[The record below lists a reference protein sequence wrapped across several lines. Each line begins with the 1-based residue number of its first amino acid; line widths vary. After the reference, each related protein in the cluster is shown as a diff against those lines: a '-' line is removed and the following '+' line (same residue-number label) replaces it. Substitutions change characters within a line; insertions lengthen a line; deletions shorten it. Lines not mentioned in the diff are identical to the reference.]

1 MMVTD
6 LIHLGD
12 KVDIRL
18 VQQVAQVERTGVSPH
33 IYKSQVNDMTADGK
47 LEITMPIEN
56 GKVILLPLGIR
67 FEFVF
72 YTNSGLYHSIG
83 QIKERYKRDNIFVL
97 VIELHSQLQKF
108 QRREYYRYP
117 CLMNVQFYIISQ
129 EDAQKKSTEE
139 IFNILRDDNFYENQK
154 QAVILDLSG
163 GGVKILG
170 EDKLE
175 TDSYILLIMRLCNDR
190 MDRQYYIKGHVLA
203 SEEGENR
210 QGKIES
216 RIQFVFQDERVR
228 EEIIRYIFEE
238 ERKDRQKS

>member
-1 MMVTD
+1 MVTN

-18 VQQVAQVERTGVSPH
+18 VQQVAQVERTGVSPR
-33 IYKSQVNDMTADGK
+33 IYKSQVNDIKEDGL

-56 GKVILLPLGIR
+56 GKVVLLPLGIR

-72 YTNSGLYHSIG
+72 YTGSGLYHSIG
-83 QIKERYKRDNIFVL
+83 QIRERYKQDNIFVL
-97 VIELHSQLQKF
+97 VIELHSQLEKF

-117 CLMNVQFYIISQ
+117 CLMNMQFYMITK
-129 EDAQKKSTEE
+129 EDAQQKSTDE
-139 IFNILRDDNFYENQK
+139 IFDGLRDDHFYDNQK

-175 TDSYILLIMRLCNDR
+175 ADSYILLIIRLCNDNI
-190 MDRQYYIKGHVLA
+190 DKQYFIKGHVLA
-203 SEEGENR
+203 SEKKEDR
-210 QGKIES
+210 QGKYET
-216 RIQFVFQDERVR
+216 RIQFMFQDEHVR